1 MILEVKCQMSVNK
14 KWKILPEKYC
24 DSAYGIT
31 IWYFWDNIIADM
43 VTKDCINLLLLLF
56 AFVFR
61 RGV

>member
-1 MILEVKCQMSVNK
+1 MSVNK
-14 KWKILPEKYC
+14 KWKFLPEKYC